1 MMMLICC
8 SVQNA
13 EVHRKKGKIAGSLF
27 LISSIKKK
35 TGLKKRILKRVKNT
49 TFFSTRLCVS
59 SYLLRLKKGLKRKNF
74 DIFK

>member
-35 TGLKKRILKRVKNT
+35 TGLKKKD
-49 TFFSTRLCVS
+49 
-59 SYLLRLKKGLKRKNF
+59 LKKG
-74 DIFK
+74 